1 MAEDLEQ
8 NIVDRS
14 SQEFLQK
21 ARGNNSLLYRL
32 VLPLPILAS
41 LLACG
46 GNSSP
51 TSPTPPDN
59 GGGNL
64 PPTQNN
70 YSAAGKFL
78 DPTSNAG
85 YNGTLMFGNM
95 PGTVSGGDWAVQ
107 NINPG
112 QNILVVFP
120 ENGGNL
126 ERRTRVNSTTGQ
138 NSYGEMYGFPNDRT
152 LLQRFNESGRRS
164 GRTVQG
170 EGPSVIDGTIKWAEF
185 DENGNPLP
193 PPTIHVDDQTIL
205 PSLRFLTERGTKFT
219 EILDR
224 TLREYIPQAYT
235 YFQGV
240 QVVRHPTSASLPAD
254 GTNRAYVIRA
264 ESVQPPGVNA
274 GGTLRVYVNRQNNI
288 NSCTFIIYPNV
299 GGHAIVQDGIQCAS
313 GLMSNITT
321 NQEAVR
327 SFYNHDKNSPEP
339 EDGLPLADII
349 LGNLQRRMRAGTR
362 SPWDDSHLSAV
373 NPASVASVAAS
384 LYKPGEVNYDSPKE
398 ASPEAARAFAFSER
412 MPKDHLYRE
421 RINSGA
427 LFVRPSYRK

>member
-85 YNGTLMFGNM
+85 YNGTLMFGNT

-112 QNILVVFP
+112 QGALVVFP

-126 ERRTRVNSTTGQ
+126 ERRTRVNSTAGQ
-138 NSYGEMYGFPNDRT
+138 NSYEEMYGFPNDRN
-152 LLQRFNESGRRS
+152 LLERFNQIGRRNS
-164 GRTVQG
+164 GLHG
-170 EGPSVIDGTIKWAEF
+170 EGAGITDGTIKWAEF
-185 DENGNPLP
+185 DENGSPLP
-193 PPTIHVDDQTIL
+193 PPTIHVDDQTLMPIL
-205 PSLRFLTERGTKFT
+205 TKYST
-219 EILDR
+219 GDGVPYTKVLEN
-224 TLREYIPQAYT
+224 TLSIYIGQAYE
-235 YFQGV
+235 YLQGA
-240 QVVRHPTSASLPAD
+240 QVIRHPTSATLPAD
-254 GTNRAYVIRA
+254 GTPRAIIMKVI
-264 ESVQPPGVNA
+264 PKPIGITA
-274 GGTLRVYVNRQNNI
+274 GGLLRVYADRKNNLT
-288 NSCTFIIYPNV
+288 SCTIDFIDGFSHSV
-299 GGHAIVQDGIQCAS
+299 IVAEACQCAS
-313 GLMSNITT
+313 GLTHSYTSQT
-321 NQEAVR
+321 PDSV
-327 SFYNHDKNSPEP
+327 YNAPVWADKPT
-339 EDGLPLADII
+339 AIDIA
-349 LGNLQRRMRAGTR
+349 LGKLQRKMRAGTR
-362 SPWDDSHLSAV
+362 SPWDDSHLSAI

-384 LYKPGEVNYDSPKE
+384 LDKPGFGLVPPGGRYTPPPVPGRSGAAQDPRKLDPNYG
-398 ASPEAARAFAFSER
+398 RGIIR
-412 MPKDHLYRE
+412 RE
-421 RINSGA
+421 R
-427 LFVRPSYRK
+427 